1 MVIKDVLKITIMNKY
16 LVFAIVSA
24 LAVGSMFSVGG
35 ATVNFS
41 VLAQNMTMNN
51 STSAPIQNTTE
62 IGGMASGSDGNMSMG
77 DNISASNVS
86 GLQ

>member
-1 MVIKDVLKITIMNKY
+1 MFLNIVSMNKY

-24 LAVGSMFSVGG
+24 IAVASIFSFGG
-35 ATVNFS
+35 ATVNFP

-62 IGGMASGSDGNMSMG
+62 IGGMTAGSNGSMSMG
-77 DNISASNVS
+77 DNISASDVS